1 MYISKLAIKQI
12 ETLRLQRAQIRSKI
26 RCLKRD
32 FVAGRVS
39 INKIHEIKFY
49 RQKLKEYNQ
58 ISVSDLF
65 MEEDLLIACGEM
77 RDRFSA
83 ILAGK
88 QMKRDSFNSS
98 YSEVRFTIKEMPP
111 DEWAKNIE

>member
-1 MYISKLAIKQI
+1 
-12 ETLRLQRAQIRSKI
+12 
-26 RCLKRD
+26 
-32 FVAGRVS
+32 
-39 INKIHEIKFY
+39 
-49 RQKLKEYNQ
+49 
-58 ISVSDLF
+58 